1 MTRASAQRLQRRQQR
16 RQVDPESILAAQI
29 DKMRKRESGANPD
42 KLARQMVKRAWSE
55 ALRRAHG
62 CLGISV
68 GELFT
73 LEILPDGAELATID
87 CSKPPFTVRVSAGLP
102 PFIYRISRLL
112 AARSSPFTSDAVPRK
127 DDDSWPPFEESVERL
142 HRAFFW
148 YSATGHSTIHQDYQ
162 IDGNQAVVGGWLAT
176 EAEIFLMCHEIAH
189 GLIARLPVEAPDLL
203 ANLEAGLE
211 DMSEA
216 WREEFVADRLA
227 LFLAIGQV
235 NGSRDGHRLAM
246 AYAGWEFAL
255 LLHREW
261 ERYEEVARSEQ
272 YFFETHPPAG
282 DRIENLRGSF
292 QRCLPTE
299 DAAHL
304 LSAAESISTL
314 FRNLVDTMFSPE
326 FQAALVERD
335 EARAR
340 RLKEL
345 AIDCNKGPV
354 PDYSR
359 YVPEAIIILQQAE
372 SWTLLDLVLELTAPL
387 RGEKPLDVTNFGVAK
402 LVWRACEDLPDPLY
416 LAVKKVTAMP
426 DLVDRRARY
435 TSMKR

>member
-1 MTRASAQRLQRRQQR
+1 
-16 RQVDPESILAAQI
+16 
-29 DKMRKRESGANPD
+29 MRKRESGANPD

-112 AARSSPFTSDAVPRK
+112 AARSSPFTSNAVPRK

-299 DAAHL
+299 NAAHL

-359 YVPEAIIILQQAE
+359 YVPEAIMILQQAE